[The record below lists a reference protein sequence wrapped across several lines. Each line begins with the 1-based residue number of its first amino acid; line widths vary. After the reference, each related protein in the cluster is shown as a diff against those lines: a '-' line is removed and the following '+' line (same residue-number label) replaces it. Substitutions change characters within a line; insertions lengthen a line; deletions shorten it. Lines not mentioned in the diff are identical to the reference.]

1 MCFLR
6 ADARVLLDASAWPLL
21 CGFRGVEYKFLIF
34 NSLQKFLYTLAIE
47 LRPIVSY
54 NQLGYSEPAYDVLL
68 YELNNLF
75 IFDGCEGFIFYPF
88 TEIVSGN

>member
-1 MCFLR
+1 MCFFR
-6 ADARVLLDASAWPLL
+6 ADARVLLDASAWLLL
-21 CGFRGVEYKFLIF
+21 CGFCGVEYRFFIF
-34 NSLQKFLYTLAIE
+34 NSLQKFLYTQAIE
-47 LRPIVSY
+47 LQPIVSY

-75 IFDGCEGFIFYPF
+75 IFAGCEGFIFYPF